1 MNDVFVAIDFETAD
15 RYRDSACALAMVRV
29 ESEKIVKTEHRLIK
43 PPREYFE
50 FTYIHNI
57 TWDMVVSE
65 PGFHELWPS
74 MKNILN
80 VLKIYLSLLLTTFCI
95 NPIIEP
101 IPYEICNPKVNNS
114 KICKENILNVFFII
128 KDISTTDA

>member
-29 ESEKIVKTEHRLIK
+29 ESGTIVKTEHRLIK

-74 MKNILN
+74 KKNTF
-80 VLKIYLSLLLTTFCI
+80 KIKKPLCGLYDVKTSFSFRQEAIHPNRLRF
-95 NPIIEP
+95 
-101 IPYEICNPKVNNS
+101 
-114 KICKENILNVFFII
+114 
-128 KDISTTDA
+128 A